1 MPDELI
7 ELKRDVSQNHR
18 LYNKDLAPTTIKQR
32 KWGTYNFAALWIGM
46 AHCVPTYMLAG
57 GLIALG
63 MNWLQALITIT
74 LGNLI
79 VLVPMLLNSH
89 PGTKYGIP
97 FPVFAR
103 SGFGVYGANIPAVL
117 RAIVACGWFGIQA
130 FIGGAALNNFLGAL
144 IPGWLKIGGSFSIIG
159 LSLPA
164 AICFLV
170 FWGLNMYII
179 YRGMDMVRKFENW
192 AAPFVIVLALI
203 LVVWMI
209 VKAKGFGPL
218 LAEPSKFQ
226 DFPSFFKVFI
236 PSLTGMIAFW
246 ATLSLNIPDFTRFG
260 KGQKEQ
266 MWGQILGLPTTM
278 TVFSL
283 MGIIITSSSAIVF
296 GQAIWDPSVLL
307 AKFTHPVVLIISL
320 IGIAVAT
327 LSVNIAANTV
337 SPANDFSNLAPKY
350 ISFKGGALITGVIG
364 ILIMP
369 WRLVADPSGYIFNW
383 LGTYSGFLGPIAGV
397 LIADYWVIRRKSLI
411 LEDLYSPQG
420 TYAFTGGFNI
430 RAIVALVAG
439 VVVALIG
446 KFIPSLHFLFDY
458 AWFVGFAVA
467 FLLHLALMVPKAP
480 ALKPA
485 V

>member
-1 MPDELI
+1 
-7 ELKRDVSQNHR
+7 
-18 LYNKDLAPTTIKQR
+18 
-32 KWGTYNFAALWIGM
+32 
-46 AHCVPTYMLAG
+46 
-57 GLIALG
+57 
-63 MNWLQALITIT
+63 
-74 LGNLI
+74 
-79 VLVPMLLNSH
+79 
-89 PGTKYGIP
+89 
-97 FPVFAR
+97 
-103 SGFGVYGANIPAVL
+103 
-117 RAIVACGWFGIQA
+117 
-130 FIGGAALNNFLGAL
+130 
-144 IPGWLKIGGSFSIIG
+144 
-159 LSLPA
+159 
-164 AICFLV
+164 V
-170 FWGLNMYII
+170 FWGFNMYII

-192 AAPFVIVLALI
+192 AAPFVILLAAI
-203 LVVWMI
+203 LVVWML

-218 LAEPSKFQ
+218 LAERSKFQ
-226 DFPSFFKVFI
+226 DFHSFFKVFI

-260 KGQKEQ
+260 KGQREQ
-266 MWGQILGLPTTM
+266 MWGQIVGLPTTM

-283 MGIIITSSSAIVF
+283 MGIIITSASAIVF

-307 AKFTHPVVLIISL
+307 AKFTHPVVLVISL

-337 SPANDFSNLAPKY
+337 SPANDFSNLVPKY
-350 ISFKGGALITGVIG
+350 ISFKTGALITGIIG

-397 LIADYWVIRRKSLI
+397 LIADYWIVRRRQLV

-420 TYAFTGGFNI
+420 AYTFSRGFNI
-430 RAIVALVAG
+430 RAIIALVAG

-446 KFIPSLHFLFDY
+446 RVVPPLHFLFDY

-467 FLLHLALMVPKAP
+467 FILHLILMADRAP